1 MTELDDAKRFL
12 KGWAESHHTARVRSF
27 LQYGIN
33 IANLILGIR
42 ECMPELLEEEDWGW
56 ACVGCDD
63 HPAEE
68 VCNKIVERIGKLFPI
83 MEDQTWELIGEEET
97 FIHPACLG
105 NNICDCD
112 LYEEP
117 FDPMNWNEALILDL
131 FERNLFNPHDDWEE
145 INKYGGWGLP
155 HLPKVPDGSQ
165 LDFEEFEELIRVLP
179 NGDRIWNGFACARND
194 TGNKMIDFIPY
205 DEYTGWESYSMTAE
219 NLKMLHE
226 EYEDAKPWVEDYIWL
241 SETVLTDKT
250 IIPAIYR
257 AFIKAHRDPK
267 NPKPKEEKT
276 LVEIFTAQ
284 Q

>member
-1 MTELDDAKRFL
+1 
-12 KGWAESHHTARVRSF
+12 
-27 LQYGIN
+27 
-33 IANLILGIR
+33 
-42 ECMPELLEEEDWGW
+42 MP
-56 ACVGCDD
+56 
-63 HPAEE
+63 HP
-68 VCNKIVERIGKLFPI
+68 
-83 MEDQTWELIGEEET
+83 
-97 FIHPACLG
+97 
-105 NNICDCD
+105 
-112 LYEEP
+112 
-117 FDPMNWNEALILDL
+117 
-131 FERNLFNPHDDWEE
+131 
-145 INKYGGWGLP
+145 
-155 HLPKVPDGSQ
+155 PKVPDGSQ
-165 LDFEEFEELIRVLP
+165 LDFEEFEELIRALP